1 MNSEKNIIAVR
12 FRSDFAEMLEIRA
25 WYEGSRLGTLTNRL
39 IRNELQKVSR
49 VGERYII
56 SKGSA
61 EYDELV
67 ATEGLDESYYLL
79 PEIDE
84 IISFMPTNEGRRGT
98 KLMKNK
104 QVSLYLAED
113 EVNQLNKV
121 VYAQDVF
128 GTYNSEKILSYRYA
142 IHGLLLN
149 TELVKNRFTKISN
162 TYSGYAAKK
171 VLGMYIRCLHFARN
185 EFIPTDTRV
194 LCDLGVKTSC
204 RTECRYGLQN

>member
-1 MNSEKNIIAVR
+1 
-12 FRSDFAEMLEIRA
+12 
-25 WYEGSRLGTLTNRL
+25 
-39 IRNELQKVSR
+39 
-49 VGERYII
+49 
-56 SKGSA
+56 
-61 EYDELV
+61 
-67 ATEGLDESYYLL
+67 
-79 PEIDE
+79 
-84 IISFMPTNEGRRGT
+84 MPTNEGRRGT

-149 TELVKNRFTKISN
+149 TELLKNRFTKISN

-171 VLGMYIRCLHFARN
+171 VLECVFAVCILQEMNSYQQTR
-185 EFIPTDTRV
+185 EFCVIWVSRQV
-194 LCDLGVKTSC
+194 A
-204 RTECRYGLQN
+204 

>member
-39 IRNELQKVSR
+39 VRSELQKVSR
-49 VGERYII
+49 VGEKYII

-149 TELVKNRFTKISN
+149 TELL
-162 TYSGYAAKK
+162 KK
-171 VLGMYIRCLHFARN
+171 QIHKD
-185 EFIPTDTRV
+185 I
-194 LCDLGVKTSC
+194 
-204 RTECRYGLQN
+204 

>member
-1 MNSEKNIIAVR
+1 MNSEKSTISVR
-12 FRSDFAEMLEIRA
+12 FRSDFAEILEVRA

-39 IRNELQKVSR
+39 VRSELQKVSR
-49 VGERYII
+49 VGEKYII

-67 ATEGLDESYYLL
+67 ESYYLL

-98 KLMKNK
+98 KLTKNK
-104 QVSLYLAED
+104 QVSLYLTED
-113 EVNQLNKV
+113 EVSQLNRV

-128 GTYNSEKILSYRYA
+128 GTYDSEKILSYRYA

-149 TELVKNRFTKISN
+149 TELL
-162 TYSGYAAKK
+162 KK
-171 VLGMYIRCLHFARN
+171 QIHKDF
-185 EFIPTDTRV
+185 
-194 LCDLGVKTSC
+194 
-204 RTECRYGLQN
+204 